1 MSASILPA
9 VPSVIPFPQVIPSPE
24 KQIVTQN
31 QLERVIQLRN
41 AVDAFTK
48 HLDKAESE
56 VKTALE
62 SGAEVEPGTHVAS
75 LKETSRRN
83 ISWRDVAVR
92 LAERL
97 YGDGRGNAYAENV
110 LQNTK
115 PSRSVSLLVS

>member
-1 MSASILPA
+1 MA
-9 VPSVIPFPQVIPSPE
+9 VNTVIPFPQVPQVIPLSPQE
-24 KQIVTQN
+24 PITQA

-41 AVDAFTK
+41 AVAAFK
-48 HLDKAESE
+48 GHLEKAESQ
-56 VKTALE
+56 VQTALE
-62 SGAEVEPGTHVAS
+62 AGASIEPGTHVAS
-75 LKETSRRN
+75 LKESFRRN

-115 PSRSVSLLVS
+115 PSRSVSLVVS